1 MSEYELIDFYI
12 RNAEILIQNDLMA
25 GMLRSCG
32 WFIIMKLLVPVAG
45 ACEGLYDASFG
56 LVDFTSWEAVDTYIK
71 AYLPVFTAVMVISL
85 FALGIILVTNPE
97 RRTKTFLMNLCI
109 AVLCVTSST
118 LVFQQMNLAV
128 KDLKAGIDSLAVL
141 ESENDSVYDTVA
153 SGMIDWYQLD
163 QKYGL
168 GNVDYEKKQN
178 ITHGSFNRQQLNLLS
193 INEVLDFENEAYT
206 WNDSDAEEILSHK
219 LIIQDGGYALE
230 ELDRGLLW
238 TGIGS
243 SLYYRYTFDFLSI
256 VLQLGSLVVLYL
268 CLSYKCV
275 RLVFE
280 LVFGRLLATLYAAEL
295 SGGQRIYK
303 ILTFLRDTYITLLL
317 TTVCV
322 KLYELGSA
330 YITRYVDGGLMSS
343 FLLLFLTFSVI
354 DGPNLVEKLL
364 GMDVGLTHAFG
375 KMMSMARFGS
385 WAGRKVTSPIRGQAE
400 KIHQNLKDKG
410 HEKREAEGTRQNAS
424 DRSRRNQTD
433 TSFMNRKEGEAQR
446 EAFVNSEAAG
456 RYSDANSYME
466 SSKNAVRNDSIET
479 MMNESK
485 KTSGSDSSES
495 EAKKPEM
502 KERDVKNDIG
512 RSGIYDTSFMDHE
525 DRNTMADKKP
535 DVNGKSDFDTGS
547 IPDSEKEKPNL
558 AKSMDEK
565 DFSDRSR
572 EELSTRNQPKDSI
585 SFMEKR
591 KEEPKSSYR
600 EKKSSYRGLLKKN
613 PKSKKK
619 E

>member
-56 LVDFTSWEAVDTYIK
+56 LVDFTSWEEVDTYIK

-128 KDLKAGIDSLAVL
+128 RDLKAGIDSIPVL

-168 GNVDYEKKQN
+168 GNVDYEKKQS

-400 KIHQNLKDKG
+400 KIHQNLKDKD
-410 HEKREAEGTRQNAS
+410 HEKKDGEKSHEKTPGHS
-424 DRSRRNQTD
+424 RSNQTD
-433 TSFMNRKEGEAQR
+433 TSFMNQKER
-446 EAFVNSEAAG
+446 ETGRSHFAASADAKHSSSERTTAG
-456 RYSDANSYME
+456 GSHKDFRENRESEVQKNRQENHME
-466 SSKNAVRNDSIET
+466 SSKPLNDE
-479 MMNESK
+479 NRP
-485 KTSGSDSSES
+485 SG
-495 EAKKPEM
+495 
-502 KERDVKNDIG
+502 
-512 RSGIYDTSFMDHE
+512 YDTSFMDRE
-525 DRNTMADKKP
+525 KAEASMDKEM
-535 DVNGKSDFDTGS
+535 DTGS
-547 IPDSEKEKPNL
+547 IDRFDDYGKPYSDPEKPEVK
-558 AKSMDEK
+558 ATEEKGYSQADKRPESDTPEKSKAEAEK
-565 DFSDRSR
+565 HKRS
-572 EELSTRNQPKDSI
+572 KDADA
-585 SFMEKR
+585 FMEAKN
-591 KEEPKSSYR
+591 EEKVSSYR
-600 EKKSSYRGLLKKN
+600 EKKPSYRGLLWKN

>member
-32 WFIIMKLLVPVAG
+32 WFLIMKLLVPVAG

-71 AYLPVFTAVMVISL
+71 AYFPVFTAVMVISI

-97 RRTKTFLMNLCI
+97 KRTKTFLMNLCI
-109 AVLCVTSST
+109 AVLCITSST
-118 LVFQQMNLAV
+118 LVFQQMNIAV
-128 KDLKAGIDSLAVL
+128 KDLKAGIDSIPVL
-141 ESENDSVYDTVA
+141 ESENDGVYDMVA

-168 GNVDYEKKQN
+168 GNVDYERKQSV
-178 ITHGSFNRQQLNLLS
+178 THGNFNRQQLNLLS

-206 WNDSDAEEILSHK
+206 WHDADAEEILTHK
-219 LIIQDGGYALE
+219 LIIKDEGYALE
-230 ELDRGLLW
+230 ELDRGILW

-243 SLYYRYTFDFLSI
+243 NLYYRYTFDFLSI

-364 GMDVGLTHAFG
+364 GIDVGLTHAFG

-385 WAGRKVTSPIRGQAE
+385 WAGRKVTSPLRGQAE
-400 KIHQNLKDKG
+400 KIHQNLKDKD
-410 HEKREAEGTRQNAS
+410 HEKRETEGTHKNAS
-424 DRSRRNQTD
+424 ERSRTSHSD
-433 TSFMNRKEGEAQR
+433 TSFMNRKE
-446 EAFVNSEAAG
+446 SDAG
-456 RYSDANSYME
+456 RQVSVKAGTEGKTSDAEMYME
-466 SSKNAVRNDSIET
+466 SRNTDRSDN
-479 MMNESK
+479 MMN
-485 KTSGSDSSES
+485 GSR
-495 EAKKPEM
+495 EAAEPDYVGRDAGKHGMEERHPQ
-502 KERDVKNDIG
+502 KEPG
-512 RSGIYDTSFMDHE
+512 RPGSYDTSFMDHKDRKIPEEKKQDTNRTE
-525 DRNTMADKKP
+525 DFAA
-535 DVNGKSDFDTGS
+535 GS
-547 IPDSEKEKPNL
+547 VPDSEKEKTNP
-558 AKSMDEK
+558 AKSMGEH
-565 DFSDRSR
+565 DFSDRR
-572 EELSTRNQPKDSI
+572 EEEIRNRNLPDDST
-585 SFMEKR
+585 SFMEER

-600 EKKSSYRGLLKKN
+600 EKKSSYRGLLKKE
-613 PKSKKK
+613 PKSRKK